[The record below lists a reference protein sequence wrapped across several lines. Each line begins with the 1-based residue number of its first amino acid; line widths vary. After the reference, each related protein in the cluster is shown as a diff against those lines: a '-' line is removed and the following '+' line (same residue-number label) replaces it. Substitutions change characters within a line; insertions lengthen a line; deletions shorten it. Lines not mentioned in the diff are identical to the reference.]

1 MYVIL
6 LILMI
11 FLVPILL
18 TKKFD
23 KVKEVVANEE
33 KQEEAE
39 YVYKS
44 YGTIKL
50 LHAATGQIEELP
62 MDEYLLGVVSAEMPA
77 SYEQEALKAQ
87 AVVARTYT
95 VYKIKIMQSMM
106 VLIYV
111 MILNAAKHGFLKMIG

>member
-1 MYVIL
+1 M
-6 LILMI
+6 
-11 FLVPILL
+11 
-18 TKKFD
+18 
-23 KVKEVVANEE
+23 VANEE

-77 SYEQEALKAQ
+77 S
-87 AVVARTYT
+87 
-95 VYKIKIMQSMM
+95 
-106 VLIYV
+106 
-111 MILNAAKHGFLKMIG
+111 